1 MIRIALKFFLALILI
16 GVGCVTY
23 GLLIEPKT
31 IELRGPEF
39 LSNKYSGPPL
49 RIGIMTD
56 IHIGGLHV
64 PASRV
69 EKLVADMNALE
80 PDIVLLPGDF
90 VDGHVP
96 SNKRS
101 SAFNTNLEAGIR
113 HLAALKAPSFAT
125 IGNHDAWYGAN
136 EITNMLKSSGVT
148 VLENDSTIFQ
158 DLCIVGLADAMTA
171 SPSRAAYDKC
181 PSTTQPIAF
190 THSPEAWPAFR
201 SDSLL
206 AVAGHTHGGQVNL
219 PIIGRRVNA
228 TSLDAE
234 HSYGFSKLA
243 GVNVFVSAG
252 VGTSILPVRFRAP
265 PEIVVLP
272 LRASD

>member
-1 MIRIALKFFLALILI
+1 MVRISLKLFLALILI
-16 GVGCVTY
+16 ALGCVTY

-31 IELRGPEF
+31 LEQRGPEF
-39 LSNKYSGPPL
+39 ISNKYSGPPL

-56 IHIGGLHV
+56 IHIGGLHI
-64 PASRV
+64 PAARV
-69 EKLVADMNALE
+69 KKLVADMNALE

-101 SAFNTNLEAGIR
+101 AAFNANLEAGIE
-113 HLAALKAPSFAT
+113 HLSALKAPSFAT
-125 IGNHDAWYGAN
+125 IGNHDAWYGSN
-136 EITNMLKSSGVT
+136 EISDMLQASGVT
-148 VLENDSTIFQ
+148 VLENNSAIFR

-171 SPSRAAYDKC
+171 SPSRTAYDKC
-181 PSTTQPIAF
+181 PSRNQPIVF
-190 THSPEAWPAFR
+190 THSTEAWPAFR

-206 AVAGHTHGGQVNL
+206 VVAGHTHGGQVNL

-243 GVNVFVSAG
+243 GVDVFVSAG

-265 PEIVVLP
+265 PEIVVLT
-272 LRASD
+272 LRTSD